1 MSFKIFIDFILCF
14 LLIEKKLL
22 SRKLQYLV
30 FILKET
36 NYINYFKYLFINK
49 TINPINS
56 KYFNLYIKKNKNIW
70 INNKK
75 LIKKNKIIVEN
86 FINHP
91 GYTLSNAITAK
102 YLSRIYNSEI
112 IGIIRKGDLKARVL
126 FNSFN
131 FKKIIELD
139 NPNFFL
145 RIKCLILALKL
156 IPNSKNITEFC
167 RIKLK
172 KVEIGLSTYD
182 SFIRYTKSPT
192 LTKVNRE
199 LIVMLSQAISN
210 YILIDKTISSLKDVK
225 ISVQSETV
233 FNPSNIY
240 FQICL
245 LKKINVFAR
254 CGENEIS
261 LRKYTDWSQR
271 HQYRYNISN
280 KFFRLIE
287 ENLDKKKLKLI
298 KDMYM
303 KKSKNLKYGYDT
315 KIPLVKYS
323 NLKFINKKQIL
334 KKFNWDSKKNIIVFF
349 LNVLIDRN
357 FHNGPRINFKDNF
370 SWTEFVLRNIQ
381 KIKNVNWI
389 IKKHPIDKL
398 YSSNLN
404 FDNEI
409 YDICKKNN
417 HIKLFPKNFTN
428 SSLLTIA
435 DKIITSHGTAGI
447 EYPAYGIESIF
458 VENSLYSNMKFV
470 KMIKNKKELIKKLN
484 NLDKKQKIKSYIKKK
499 SLIFLF
505 IQDFMIKIKCSLIPI
520 YLISRKVSSEDFWLD
535 SLKRLNIKNIN
546 NDKLSKMLKIQI
558 ENNMRHTCDF
568 DKLKFIPKKLND
580 YSN

>member
-1 MSFKIFIDFILCF
+1 MNFKTFIDFILCF
-14 LLIEKKLL
+14 FLIEKKLL
-22 SRKLQYLV
+22 SQKLQYLV
-30 FILKET
+30 FVIKET
-36 NYINYFKYLFINK
+36 NYINYLKYLFINK

-56 KYFNLYIKKNKNIW
+56 KYFSLYIKKNKNIW
-70 INNKK
+70 TNDKK
-75 LIKKNKIIVEN
+75 LLKKNSIIVEN

-91 GYTLSNAITAK
+91 GYTLSNAIAAK

-112 IGIIRKGDLKARVL
+112 IGIIRKGDLKARIL

-131 FKKIIELD
+131 FKKIIELN

-156 IPNSKNITEFC
+156 IPNSRKITEFC
-167 RIKLK
+167 KIKFN

-182 SFIRYTKSPT
+182 SFIRYTKTPT
-192 LTKVNRE
+192 LSEVNPE

-210 YILIDKTISSLKDVK
+210 YILIDKTISSLKNVK

-280 KFFRLIE
+280 KFFNLIE
-287 ENLDKKKLKLI
+287 DNLGKKKLKSI
-298 KDMYM
+298 KDMYI
-303 KKSKNLKYGYDT
+303 KKKKNFKYGYDT

-334 KKFNWDSKKNIIVFF
+334 KRFNWDSKKNIIVFF

-370 SWTEFVLRNIQ
+370 SWTEFILRNMQ

-389 IKKHPIDKL
+389 IKKHPIEKL
-398 YSSNLN
+398 YTSDLN
-404 FDNEI
+404 FEKEI
-409 YDICKKNN
+409 YNICKKNN

-458 VENSLYSNMKFV
+458 AENSLYSNMKFV

-484 NLDKKQKIKSYIKKK
+484 NLEKKHKIKSYIEKK

-520 YLISRKVSSEDFWLD
+520 YLISRKVSFEDFWLD

-546 NDKLSKMLKIQI
+546 NDKLFKMLKIQI

-568 DKLKFIPKKLND
+568 DKIKFIPKKLND